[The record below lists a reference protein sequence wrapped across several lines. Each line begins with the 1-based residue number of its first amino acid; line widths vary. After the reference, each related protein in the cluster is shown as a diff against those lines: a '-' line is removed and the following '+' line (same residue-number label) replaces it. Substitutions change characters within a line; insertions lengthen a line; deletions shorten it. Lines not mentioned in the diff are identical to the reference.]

1 MLHRTAIGFLS
12 QTVFLYEKP
21 LNTAGATYR
30 QLNFFY
36 CQKAE
41 VSLVS
46 FRQSLQKCSESTRLA
61 STRPFSRAPRCL
73 KMSSFNGDP
82 REPPKHDSFDRLCL
96 QPGRS
101 DSSSFP
107 KHLPLP
113 STAPRRSAAPRLP
126 RAVVS
131 TALAAAL
138 ASALRP
144 SALLAAAPAT
154 EVEEPAAQAE
164 EEQAPDTVEIPLQK
178 CGPAYCATYRCVRR
192 GGLLCNAHL
201 VPCSPSSLG
210 VSFPLKR
217 PGATFPAIEGFHAP
231 TSPLVLSGRWR
242 GVVAVASV
250 RKSVAFWTS
259 SVQDDGG
266 GGAHR
271 AKPIR
276 PAGNTAPA
284 ARRRS

>member
-178 CGPAYCATYRCVRR
+178 CGPAYCATYRCVRHER
-192 GGLLCNAHL
+192 TAHL
-201 VPCSPSSLG
+201 VPCSPSSSG
-210 VSFPLKR
+210 VSFPLNYRAQLFALATVFTSQKATDFRTEANARTPRQR
-217 PGATFPAIEGFHAP
+217 PDR
-231 TSPLVLSGRWR
+231 TSGNVVRTGRWLQR
-242 GVVAVASV
+242 
-250 RKSVAFWTS
+250 S
-259 SVQDDGG
+259 SPRE
-266 GGAHR
+266 AE
-271 AKPIR
+271 
-276 PAGNTAPA
+276 AGDTAPA